1 MNTKPGLFRLL
12 KTFCIAGAV
21 ALLGSS
27 VSLAAPPKTI
37 TPGKLTVG
45 FNGDMPMTGLKDG
58 KLIGTDGELLA
69 TLAERLGLEIEPKQ
83 MEWSGAIQ
91 ATKQGQVD
99 LMLGS
104 MGWTA
109 ERSKVFTMT
118 DPIYYFSTTILQKK
132 ENNFTTF
139 DSMKGHTIGTV
150 TGFTPIPEMKTIPG
164 ITEVKLYDTSD
175 AVIRD
180 ISAGRLDMGVLDP
193 TLVEYALLQHPEWGL
208 HQLPLTP
215 EPATYPIMSTKYYSI
230 ISVWPENKELY
241 EALNAEVQKA
251 WAECLNVKIMSKYG
265 LGADYWFKGPDPD
278 YRAGVDRPAD
288 WKSPAAAAS
297 CFAQ

>member
-1 MNTKPGLFRLL
+1 MNSKLSLL
-12 KTFCIAGAV
+12 KTFCIAGAI

-27 VSLAAPPKTI
+27 VSLAEPPKTI

-69 TLAERLGLEIEPKQ
+69 TLAERLGLEIVPKQ

-109 ERSKVFTMT
+109 ERSAVFTMT
-118 DPIYYFSTTILQKK
+118 DPIYYFSTTLLQKK

-139 DSMKGHTIGTV
+139 DSMKGRTIGTV
-150 TGFTPIPEMKTIPG
+150 IGFTPIPVWSSFPG
-164 ITEVKLYDTSD
+164 
-175 AVIRD
+175 
-180 ISAGRLDMGVLDP
+180 
-193 TLVEYALLQHPEWGL
+193 
-208 HQLPLTP
+208 
-215 EPATYPIMSTKYYSI
+215 
-230 ISVWPENKELY
+230 
-241 EALNAEVQKA
+241 
-251 WAECLNVKIMSKYG
+251 
-265 LGADYWFKGPDPD
+265 
-278 YRAGVDRPAD
+278 
-288 WKSPAAAAS
+288 
-297 CFAQ
+297 